1 MSLFLGTDRFSGKVS
16 LVEGL
21 GCQVHV
27 QGISLG
33 LRFRVVLCNCKG
45 SIGRWPILS
54 DSSHENARLNL
65 VSLVANN
72 EVLASKP

>member
-1 MSLFLGTDRFSGKVS
+1 MSLFLGTDRFSRKVS

-33 LRFRVVLCNCKG
+33 LRFRVVFLG
-45 SIGRWPILS
+45 GLG
-54 DSSHENARLNL
+54 EVGAR
-65 VSLVANN
+65 
-72 EVLASKP
+72 